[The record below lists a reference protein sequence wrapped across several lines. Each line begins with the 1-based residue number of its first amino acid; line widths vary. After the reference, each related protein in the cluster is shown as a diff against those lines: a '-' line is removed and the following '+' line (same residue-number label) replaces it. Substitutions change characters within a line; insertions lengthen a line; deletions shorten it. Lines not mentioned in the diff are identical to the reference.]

1 MKYLVLFILCIGM
14 VACTST
20 EEDVAKKPKEEQ
32 LVEIKDGIYTEWYPG
47 KKQIKYRG
55 AQDASN
61 RRDGKWMFYSETGL
75 ELSFTMYKNGLKE
88 GFTVVKYPNGVLRYR
103 GEYMNDQMVG
113 VWTTYDEKG
122 EVATEKDYGYPIK

>member
-1 MKYLVLFILCIGM
+1 MEWLLVLQRKKILQKNRRKNNWLK
-14 VACTST
+14 S
-20 EEDVAKKPKEEQ
+20 KN
-32 LVEIKDGIYTEWYPG
+32 GIYTEWYPG

-55 AQDASN
+55 AQDDSN

-113 VWTTYDEKG
+113 IWTTYDEKG
-122 EVATEKDYGYPIK
+122 EVATEKDYGYPTK